1 MGGYVVIAAWRGVVW
16 YWLVAALVAWVVP
29 AAVEVVEVVEEV
41 KAVAVMAVTDQPNP
55 NPTQPTFSSAD
66 KFILAMPGESGDR
79 GGAPSGSG
87 GGDGGSSAARDA
99 IAARCLLELA
109 VRVQAQ
115 CCGTAGRASAC
126 SSQTRVTSSVGLLSF
141 ELLGAMHE
149 RRRH

>member
-1 MGGYVVIAAWRGVVW
+1 M
-16 YWLVAALVAWVVP
+16 
-29 AAVEVVEVVEEV
+29 VEEV
-41 KAVAVMAVTDQPNP
+41 KAVAVMAVTDPTQP

-109 VRVQAQ
+109 VRV
-115 CCGTAGRASAC
+115 SA
-126 SSQTRVTSSVGLLSF
+126 
-141 ELLGAMHE
+141 EHE
-149 RRRH
+149 RLRAPERHFHRNAAAQHQVGGGVAVLELAVHAIQHWAVEQDKFSQGAP